1 MNSIQNMLLIQIMV
15 INHNSILMIQHV
27 VYKIQV
33 IIKIHL
39 QTLYPINHLIY
50 LLILLIFI
58 KLIF

>member
-15 INHNSILMIQHV
+15 INHNSILMIQHE
-27 VYKIQV
+27 VYKTLV

-39 QTLYPINHLIY
+39 QTLYPINLLIY

-58 KLIF
+58 KPIF